1 MKKSKIGKIAVD
13 HEHLSKLRIATK
25 KMISSKVI
33 GGYKSVFRG
42 SGMEFDS
49 YRDYSQDDDA
59 LRIDW
64 KASAKVGKPLVKK
77 FVEERELN
85 VFFLI
90 DVSNSMF
97 IGASKKT
104 KSEYSAELVSALSYA
119 VLEAGDSVGFALFSE
134 NVLFKFP
141 CTKDKSLFYVVT
153 RELNTPGHYG
163 GHYNLNNALKFVSQ
177 YLKRGTVVI
186 IVSDFIGLKPGWEV
200 HLKRAAVKFELIGL
214 MVRDI
219 TDDKMPYEKDRVVL
233 EDPFG
238 NQQLVLRPKNVKERY
253 ETYVKKEKKLVES
266 EFAKAGG
273 DFISLST
280 ESSFVKPIM
289 DFFEKRALR
298 YR

>member
-1 MKKSKIGKIAVD
+1 MKKIKLSAD
-13 HEHLSKLRIATK
+13 HEHLDKLRIAAR
-25 KMISSKVI
+25 KMIGSQVI
-33 GGYKSVFRG
+33 GSYKSVFRG

-49 YRDYSQDDDA
+49 YRNYSPDDDA
-59 LRIDW
+59 IRIDW
-64 KASAKVGKPLVKK
+64 KASAKVGKPLIKK

-104 KSEYSAELVSALSYA
+104 KSDYSAELTSALSYA
-119 VLEAGDSVGFALFSE
+119 ILEAGDSVGFALFSE
-134 NVLFKFP
+134 DVLFKFP
-141 CTKDKSLFYVVT
+141 CTRDKSIFYVIT
-153 RELNTPGHYG
+153 RELKTPGHYG

-186 IVSDFIGLKPGWEV
+186 IVSDFIGLKPGWEDY
-200 HLKRAAVKFELIGL
+200 LKRAAVKFELIGI

-238 NQQLVLRPKNVKERY
+238 NQQLVVRPKNIKEKY
-253 ETYVKKEKKLVES
+253 ETYVKKEKKSIEDTFRMS
-266 EFAKAGG
+266 GA
-273 DFISLST
+273 DFITLSADY
-280 ESSFVKPIM
+280 SFVKPIM
-289 DFFEKRALR
+289 DFFEKRGLR